1 MPELKRDGV
10 RLVYDEAGSGGPP
23 MMFVHGWGGDA
34 RHFEAQVAHF
44 RHERRVVAV
53 DRRGHGRSDVT
64 DGPYTIPAIAE
75 EVAWTA
81 RELGLHRPVL
91 VMHSMGAI
99 GLEAASRW
107 PELFSALVVLD
118 APAFPPPPVRAAFAQ
133 MAAALRT
140 PAYRDAIDATCEQM
154 IFLPTD
160 DKARRARLHEGLV
173 GTPQHVLASTWENFL
188 AYDPAPAAAQ
198 CKLPMLYVGSVMPC
212 DEAAMRA
219 LCPQLVIG
227 RTVGAGHFHQLEVPD
242 QVNGMI
248 ARFLQVAR
256 PT

>member
-10 RLVYDEAGSGGPP
+10 RLAYDEAGSGGPP
-23 MMFVHGWGGDA
+23 IMFVHGWGGDA
-34 RHFEAQVAHF
+34 RHFEPQMEYF
-44 RHERRVVAV
+44 RRERRVVAI

-64 DGPYTIPAIAE
+64 EGPYTIPAIAE

-91 VMHSMGAI
+91 VVHSQGAV

-118 APAFPPPPVRAAFAQ
+118 APALPPPPVREAFAQ
-133 MAAALRT
+133 MAVALRT
-140 PAYRDAIDATCEQM
+140 PAYRDAIDATCDRM

-160 DKARRARLHEGLV
+160 DKARRAKLHSGLIA
-173 GTPQHVLASTWENFL
+173 TPQHVLASTWENFI
-188 AYDPAPAAAQ
+188 AYDPRAAAAQ
-198 CKLPMLYVGSVMPC
+198 CKLPLLYVGSVMPC
-212 DEAAMRA
+212 DEAGMRA
-219 LCPQLVIG
+219 LCPQIVIG

-242 QVNGMI
+242 QVNAMI
-248 ARFLQVAR
+248 ARFLKLAQ
-256 PT
+256 